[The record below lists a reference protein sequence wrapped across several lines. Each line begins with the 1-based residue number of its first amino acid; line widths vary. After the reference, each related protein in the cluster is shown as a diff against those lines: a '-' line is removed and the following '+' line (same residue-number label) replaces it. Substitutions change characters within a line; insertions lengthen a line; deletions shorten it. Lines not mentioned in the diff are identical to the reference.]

1 MKKLTTA
8 LLACSALFTAA
19 SNAAIVTINGA
30 DVSFTY
36 DDSTVFGSANV
47 VGNSI
52 FFQPTNFIA
61 ESLNDAGAVSLRET
75 LTIDVQATTTGYDM
89 SSFLLAEQGD
99 YQLKGS
105 SSSVSASGRLG
116 VASMTTATCG
126 TFGIMVCNDF
136 NIFNVANSDLN
147 TVGALTAWNGST
159 SVDLADTIGWGSD
172 SFVQLSLQNN
182 LSATSTVIG
191 DEAMIQKKFGAIGI
205 TVNPVPVPAALWLF
219 GSGLIGLAAFVKRK
233 KT

>member
-1 MKKLTTA
+1 MKKLTTG
-8 LLACSALFTAA
+8 LLVCSALFTAVP
-19 SNAAIVTINGA
+19 NAAIVTLNGA

-36 DDSTVFGSANV
+36 DDSSYFGIANV

-61 ESLNDAGAVSLRET
+61 ESLNGAGAVSLRDT
-75 LTIDVQATTTGYDM
+75 LTIDVHATTAGYNM

-99 YQLKGS
+99 YQLTGAS
-105 SSSVSASGRLG
+105 SSISASGRLG
-116 VASMTTATCG
+116 VTSMTSNCG
-126 TFGIMVCNDF
+126 LFLPCNDAS
-136 NIFNVANSDLN
+136 IFNVTDLN
-147 TVGALTAWNGST
+147 TIGALTEWNGST

-182 LSATSTVIG
+182 LLATTTEFG
-191 DEAMIQKKFGAIGI
+191 DDAMIQKKFGAVGI

-219 GSGLIGLAAFVKRK
+219 GSGLIGLAAFVRRK
-233 KT
+233 KA

>member
-1 MKKLTTA
+1 MKKLTTV

-19 SNAAIVTINGA
+19 PNAAIVTLNGT

-36 DDSTVFGSANV
+36 DNSTVFGTANV

-61 ESLNDAGAVSLRET
+61 ESINGAGAISLRET
-75 LTIDVQATTTGYDM
+75 LTIDVQATTVGYDM

-99 YQLKGS
+99 YQLTGA

-116 VASMTTATCG
+116 VASLTTKCG
-126 TFGIMVCNDF
+126 LFLPCNDAS
-136 NIFNVANSDLN
+136 IFNVASTDLD
-147 TVGALTAWNGST
+147 TIGALTAWSGST
-159 SVDLADTIGWGSD
+159 SVYLANTIGWDSD

-182 LSATSTVIG
+182 LLATTTAIG
-191 DEAMIQKKFGAIGI
+191 DDAMIQKKFGAIGI

-219 GSGLIGLAAFVKRK
+219 GSGLIGLAAFVKRR